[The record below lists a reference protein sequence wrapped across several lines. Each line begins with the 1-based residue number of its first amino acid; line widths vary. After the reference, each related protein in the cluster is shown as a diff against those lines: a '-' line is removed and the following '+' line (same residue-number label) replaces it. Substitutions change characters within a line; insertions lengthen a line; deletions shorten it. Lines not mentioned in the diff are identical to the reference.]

1 MADFDYLASHA
12 QALPNKPA
20 VILGDRRLDFASLDR
35 AANRAAAAIECLGC
49 VAGDRVAIMSFNS
62 IEGFEIANGLRRAG
76 MVVVPVNYRLRGP
89 EIAYVLNDSG
99 ARVVVVGP
107 DHVGAVMAAVG
118 DVKGD
123 VRFVTLG
130 QRAPEGWLSYGAL
143 MKDAADQQPAYA
155 VGDGIAASMIYT
167 SGTTGHPKGAWRPNG
182 VNIANVLQ
190 VIGIFELT
198 QSDVHLMCGPGYH
211 SAVSFFSAL
220 HQVLGATVVTQP
232 KFEADGAL
240 DAIARHRVTTVF
252 LAPTLLQ
259 RLVDAQQKKPRDV
272 SSLRALILGAAP
284 CPYALKV
291 RAEAVFGKVLWEFYG
306 ATETGIN
313 TVLRPEDQLRK
324 PGSCG
329 TAVPGQEIRLV
340 DTAGEDVSDG
350 EPGELMVRNSWL
362 AEYYRRP
369 DATGKS
375 LHDGF
380 FSVGDVAYR
389 DAEGY
394 YYICDRRI
402 DMVISGGVNIY
413 PAEIEAVLHAH
424 PSVLDAAVIG
434 VPDEQWGESVK
445 AVVQLR
451 ADGATVTEGE
461 LTAFCAE
468 RLASYKKPRSIDF
481 VEELPRDAAGKLL
494 KRKIREPYWS
504 AAGRRI

>member
-1 MADFDYLASHA
+1 
-12 QALPNKPA
+12 
-20 VILGDRRLDFASLDR
+20 
-35 AANRAAAAIECLGC
+35 
-49 VAGDRVAIMSFNS
+49 
-62 IEGFEIANGLRRAG
+62 
-76 MVVVPVNYRLRGP
+76 
-89 EIAYVLNDSG
+89 
-99 ARVVVVGP
+99 
-107 DHVGAVMAAVG
+107 
-118 DVKGD
+118 
-123 VRFVTLG
+123 
-130 QRAPEGWLSYGAL
+130 
-143 MKDAADQQPAYA
+143 
-155 VGDGIAASMIYT
+155 
-167 SGTTGHPKGAWRPNG
+167 
-182 VNIANVLQ
+182 
-190 VIGIFELT
+190 
-198 QSDVHLMCGPGYH
+198 
-211 SAVSFFSAL
+211 
-220 HQVLGATVVTQP
+220 
-232 KFEADGAL
+232 
-240 DAIARHRVTTVF
+240 
-252 LAPTLLQ
+252 
-259 RLVDAQQKKPRDV
+259 
-272 SSLRALILGAAP
+272 LILGAAP